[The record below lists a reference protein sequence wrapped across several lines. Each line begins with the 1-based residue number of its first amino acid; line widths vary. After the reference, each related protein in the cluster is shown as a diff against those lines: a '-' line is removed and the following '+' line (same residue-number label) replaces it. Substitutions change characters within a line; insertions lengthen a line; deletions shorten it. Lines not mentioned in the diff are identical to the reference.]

1 MLFVAASLI
10 IVMFHVFQRPTLNP
24 PRGLNGGPS
33 PRLRV
38 AQFRHYAHESYG
50 DFLWQRVGHGSLGHS
65 RVTGADL
72 TQPMVEIGL
81 ITLSL
86 VAGGLVLGLL
96 VGVPLGLAWERWP
109 RRAARPGAIF
119 AYLGLSLAPS
129 CSGEPPLLPGLQG
142 ADRAERL
149 PRLLQ
154 PAGGAI
160 RRAGSVDVSLDLAV
174 ADARAADGRGL
185 RPRASSSSGGSCAT
199 WAS

>member
-119 AYLGLSLAPS
+119 AYLGLSLAPVVLGRTS
-129 CSGEPPLLPGLQG
+129 ITSWPSGGRSRRTATPTSSTRRRGN
-142 ADRAERL
+142 
-149 PRLLQ
+149 
-154 PAGGAI
+154 PAG
-160 RRAGSVDVSLDLAV
+160 RFR
-174 ADARAADGRGL
+174 GRI
-185 RPRASSSSGGSCAT
+185 T
-199 WAS
+199 